1 MADFNFLRT
10 ARMQPIAVPLW
21 YGSEVPGSDHGAIAL
36 RDGLEQRWLEGH
48 FNKLLNRL
56 EPPITIPVEDVP
68 RARARLHQR
77 DLVFLEAIDNANT
90 LLGDVVDATIK
101 KGHLPIVLGGDHSIA
116 MGSIAGAV
124 RNAEKV
130 GILWI
135 DTHADI
141 NTPEGSLTGHI
152 HGMPLAA
159 AIGAATHAL
168 PRSTELAGFSPM
180 LQADQIAYLGIRD
193 IDLFEENLIV
203 ERNIFAR
210 TMDEW
215 SDDGIVAG
223 LEAALDHLVGNG
235 VDAIHLSFD
244 VDVLDPG
251 IFPGTGTRYPGGLT
265 IREASQVMRYLG
277 QWTGVPIRSF
287 DFVELNPMLD
297 TSGHS
302 TQAALHLLATALGQ
316 RMLDRG

>member
-1 MADFNFLRT
+1 MPA
-10 ARMQPIAVPLW
+10 
-21 YGSEVPGSDHGAIAL
+21 
-36 RDGLEQRWLEGH
+36 
-48 FNKLLNRL
+48 
-56 EPPITIPVEDVP
+56 
-68 RARARLHQR
+68 
-77 DLVFLEAIDNANT
+77 
-90 LLGDVVDATIK
+90 
-101 KGHLPIVLGGDHSIA
+101 
-116 MGSIAGAV
+116 AV

-130 GILWI
+130 GVLWI
-135 DTHADI
+135 DTHPDI
-141 NTPEGSLTGHI
+141 NTPAGSLSGHI
-152 HGMPLAA
+152 HGMPLAVA
-159 AIGAATHAL
+159 LGATDNDL
-168 PRSTELAGFSPM
+168 PRSRGLAGFSPM

-210 TMDEW
+210 SMDEW
-215 SDDGIVAG
+215 SDDGIIAG
-223 LEAALDHLVGNG
+223 LQAALDHLVGNG

-265 IREASQVMRYLG
+265 IREASQVLRYLG
-277 QWTGVPIRSF
+277 KWTTVPIRSF

-297 TSGHS
+297 PTGHS

>member
-1 MADFNFLRT
+1 MVYNFLRT

-21 YGSEVPGSDHGAIAL
+21 YGCEVPGTDHGAIAL
-36 RDGLEQRWLEGH
+36 RDGLEQRWLDGH
-48 FNKLLNRL
+48 FNKLLRRL

-77 DLVFLEAIDNANT
+77 DLVFLDAIDNANE
-90 LLGDVVDATIK
+90 LLADAVDQTIK
-101 KGHLPIVLGGDHSIA
+101 REHLPIVLGGDHALA

-130 GILWI
+130 GVLWI
-135 DTHADI
+135 DTHPDI
-141 NTPEGSLTGHI
+141 NTPEGSLSGHI
-152 HGMPLAA
+152 HGMPLAVALGTA
-159 AIGAATHAL
+159 ADDL
-168 PRSTELAGFSPM
+168 PRSSKLAGTVPM
-180 LQADQIAYLGIRD
+180 IQPDQIAYLGIRD
-193 IDLFEENLIV
+193 IDLFEENTIK
-203 ERNIFAR
+203 RRDIFAR

-215 SDDGIVAG
+215 NDDGIING
-223 LEAALDHLVGNG
+223 LEAALAHLMDAG

-265 IREASQVMRYLG
+265 IREASQVLRYLG
-277 QWTGVPIRSF
+277 LWTGLPIRSM

-297 TSGHS
+297 PTGIS
-302 TQAALHLLATALGQ
+302 TQTALHLLATALGQ